1 MMDRPAAS
9 ALSSGRRGVVHKIEY
24 TLALRRSVRRS
35 RKRQS
40 DNLARARLNPALPR
54 ITRLMALAI
63 KLDGLMRGPETIKRT
78 DIAQL
83 GRVSRSRITQ
93 ILNLLLL
100 APDLQERLLF
110 LAPAGKGREPICE
123 KKIRQLAYEY
133 DWELQ
138 RSKFERLFGPGRE

>member
-1 MMDRPAAS
+1 MHR
-9 ALSSGRRGVVHKIEY
+9 IEY
-24 TLALRRSVRRS
+24 TLKRS
-35 RKRQS
+35 RTSRRRPRS
-40 DNLARARLNPALPR
+40 ETTTAPLSPALPR

-63 KLDGLMRGPETIKRT
+63 KLDGLMRGPEAPSNSELAKI
-78 DIAQL
+78 

-110 LAPAGKGREPICE
+110 LAPAVKGRQRVCE
-123 KKIRQLAYEY
+123 SKIRKLTAEY

-138 RSKFERLFGPGRE
+138 RARFERLFGPESE

>member
-1 MMDRPAAS
+1 MR
-9 ALSSGRRGVVHKIEY
+9 KIEY
-24 TLALRRSVRRS
+24 TVTLRRAVRRS
-35 RKRQS
+35 RQRQA
-40 DNLARARLNPALPR
+40 NEAAETRLNPALPR

-63 KLDGLMRGPETIKRT
+63 KLEDIMCGPQALERS

-110 LAPAGKGREPICE
+110 LTPASKGREPICE

-138 RSKFERLFGPGRE
+138 RARFERLFGPGRE

>member
-1 MMDRPAAS
+1 
-9 ALSSGRRGVVHKIEY
+9 
-24 TLALRRSVRRS
+24 
-35 RKRQS
+35 
-40 DNLARARLNPALPR
+40 LNPALPR

-63 KLDGLMRGPETIKRT
+63 KLDGMMCGPETIKRT

-110 LAPAGKGREPICE
+110 LTPAGEGREPICE